1 MQKKHVHIPP
11 IEYIPTQNA
20 NKTNYTNK
28 KDACINVPSEF
39 SLHTNPNKTQI
50 PPLGWS
56 FVFCETQ
63 KNLSR
68 DRTVSQD
75 RIAYDRTIKLAI
87 SCPFVVRIGKHSRK
101 PPQKVSI
108 KVIYVMHLNQVDLLG
123 LGLICLITYYSAI
136 HPLS

>member
-1 MQKKHVHIPP
+1 M
-11 IEYIPTQNA
+11 
-20 NKTNYTNK
+20 
-28 KDACINVPSEF
+28 PSEF
-39 SLHTNPNKTQI
+39 SPHTNPNKTQI

-56 FVFCETQ
+56 FAFCETQ
-63 KNLSR
+63 KNVNVSR

-108 KVIYVMHLNQVDLLG
+108 KGIYVMHLNQVYLLG
-123 LGLICLITYYSAI
+123 LGLICLITYYYCVQCYTPI
-136 HPLS
+136 KLTGKNPLNIFLPVTADNTNTMLT

>member
-1 MQKKHVHIPP
+1 
-11 IEYIPTQNA
+11 
-20 NKTNYTNK
+20 
-28 KDACINVPSEF
+28 VPSEF
-39 SLHTNPNKTQI
+39 SPHTNPNKTQI

-63 KNLSR
+63 KNVNVSG

-108 KVIYVMHLNQVDLLG
+108 KGIYVMHLNQVYLLG
-123 LGLICLITYYSAI
+123 LGLICLITYYSVQCYTPI
-136 HPLS
+136 KLTGKNPLNIFLPVTADNTNTMLT